1 MCFATPLHQAEAE
14 RQERQRQRLATLA
27 AAEDKKRT
35 EQAAI
40 TDADVEVAPRVE
52 AWAKAAGVVRKVKK
66 GTKPPNYRLVMRAL
80 LVTLHKVGVVC
91 HAAPKPR
98 TSPLT
103 RTTPCQL
110 PNLTVPTTELPATP
124 TNGAIKKAYFK
135 VCVFVSPSEVCGVA
149 STRVSTEVVGFGVA
163 TDCSQG
169 AP

>member
-1 MCFATPLHQAEAE
+1 MAAKTPEGRTYYYHKVSRVVRWTKPDEDLSQKMEQRFNQVSSVAAYVPALALNLLTQWHVSFAAAAPLHQAEAE

-91 HAAPKPR
+91 Y
-98 TSPLT
+98 
-103 RTTPCQL
+103 
-110 PNLTVPTTELPATP
+110 V
-124 TNGAIKKAYFK
+124 
-135 VCVFVSPSEVCGVA
+135 VSQA
-149 STRVSTEVVGFGVA
+149 LN
-163 TDCSQG
+163 
-169 AP
+169 